1 VLDFPSWAVATA
13 PYRAVGGSVPRVTD
27 TPARAPTATASTAT
41 APLRLRTREV
51 REAEEQEQLSPIATK
66 ARDSRG
72 RDRTEPGDD
81 HRTAFERD
89 RDRILHSK
97 AFRRLK
103 HKTQVFL
110 NPEGDHF
117 VTRLTHTLAVAQVG
131 RAIASSLALNGPLT
145 EAICLGHD
153 IGHAPFGHTGEE
165 ALTPYVEG
173 EWQHAIHGVRVV
185 ELLEPLNLTRETRD
199 GISQSSWKND
209 PPPFTAEGWVC
220 RYADRIA
227 YLAHDVEDAVRG
239 GVIAPTDVPTRFRD
253 AFGPPG
259 PAWIDTMVRQVVT
272 DSLEAGRIT
281 MDPVAFTTMDELRDW
296 MFDHVYLRAEARAHS
311 ARAVRVIRDLVEW
324 FADHPDRIPDAY
336 RLPGSSHL
344 QAAVDHVA
352 GMSDRHALRLHDE
365 RFRPAGLY

>member
-1 VLDFPSWAVATA
+1 V
-13 PYRAVGGSVPRVTD
+13 VTD
-27 TPARAPTATASTAT
+27 EHVVGA
-41 APLRLRTREV
+41 LRSRTREV
-51 REAEEQEQLSPIATK
+51 REREERERLSSIATC
-66 ARDSRG
+66 AADTRG
-72 RDRTEPGDD
+72 RDRDEPPDE

-131 RAIASSLALNGPLT
+131 RSIAAALALNEPLT

-165 ALTPYVEG
+165 ALTPYVDG

-185 ELLEPLNLTRETRD
+185 EVLEPLNLTVETRD
-199 GISQSSWKND
+199 GISQSSWRND
-209 PPPFTAEGWVC
+209 PPPITAEGWVC

-227 YLAHDVEDAVRG
+227 YLAHDVEDAIRA
-239 GVIAPTDVPTRFRD
+239 GVITASDVPVRFRD

-259 PAWIDTMVRQVVT
+259 PAWIDAMIHKVVQ
-272 DSLEAGRIT
+272 DSLTAGHVT
-281 MDPVAFTTMDELRDW
+281 MDGEAFATMDALRDW
-296 MFDHVYLRAEARAHS
+296 MFERVYLRDEARAHS

-324 FADHPDRIPDAY
+324 FAANPAAIPDAY
-336 RLPGSSHL
+336 RLPTSSDL